1 LVKPLLQILNPAK
14 PVGTSGHR
22 GSSK

>member
-1 LVKPLLQILNPAK
+1 LVKPQLQILNPAK